1 MHAGHAGIEGDAD
14 HVEVVTG
21 VGDKLFLR
29 HAADGLNLV
38 ADARGLFE
46 LRFWLAFSI
55 RAMSWVSTVILAGE
69 KQPHI
74 LYLLSILFFADQP
87 GHARPQA
94 ATNLILQTGAG
105 AIAVDAVFTL
115 TDGKDFQQRQG
126 LAHGI
131 AVGKR
136 TKILALRMFGA
147 AMHRQTRMSIAA
159 EKNKGYDLSSRN
171 STL

>member
-1 MHAGHAGIEGDAD
+1 MAALQVELADKGLHDLSQHGAARHFREVASAAQHFALTDKQHMHAGHAGIEGDAD

-46 LRFWLAFSI
+46 LQVLA
-55 RAMSWVSTVILAGE
+55 RLLHPRDELGQHLVILAGE

-115 TDGKDFQQRQG
+115 TDGKDFLQQRQ
-126 LAHGI
+126 
-131 AVGKR
+131 VSR
-136 TKILALRMFGA
+136 TA
-147 AMHRQTRMSIAA
+147 
-159 EKNKGYDLSSRN
+159 
-171 STL
+171 